1 MDEIK
6 AKEDAW
12 QRRNP
17 QHPGA
22 AIADACIG
30 PEAVPH
36 GGSASVSAA
45 AELLGVDRKTLSR
58 VIHGHCAISPD
69 MAVRLESVGWGSAE
83 SWLWRQARYDL
94 VQARKR
100 LAAAA

>member
-1 MDEIK
+1 MGEIE
-6 AKEDAW
+6 AREDAW
-12 QRRNP
+12 QRLNP

-30 PEAVPH
+30 PEAAPH
-36 GGSASVSAA
+36 GGAASVSAA
-45 AELLGVDRKTLSR
+45 AERLGVDRKTLSQ

-94 VQARKR
+94 AQARKR

>member
-1 MDEIK
+1 MGEIE
-6 AKEDAW
+6 AREDAW
-12 QRRNP
+12 QRLNP

-30 PEAVPH
+30 PGAAPH
-36 GGSASVSAA
+36 GGAASVSAA
-45 AELLGVDRKTLSR
+45 AERLGVDRKTLSR

-83 SWLWRQARYDL
+83 SWLWRQARHDL
-94 VQARKR
+94 AQARKR
-100 LAAAA
+100 RSAAG